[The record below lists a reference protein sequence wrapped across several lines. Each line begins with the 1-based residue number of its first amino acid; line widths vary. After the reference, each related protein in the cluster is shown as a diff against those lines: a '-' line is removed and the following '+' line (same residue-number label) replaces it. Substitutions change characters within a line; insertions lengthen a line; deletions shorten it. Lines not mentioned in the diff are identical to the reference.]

1 MGDVWLRYSKHK
13 LINGLVLVI
22 VLVTAFILFFYI
34 QNRDEISLNIKK
46 IKYESFYKKTEKEV
60 DLINLVY
67 VLQYTNDD
75 DKKIYY
81 SKELID
87 KVTYEGIQNSLYRD
101 SYNESFSEQSP
112 RDVFVLL
119 YMVNLLDAGEYD
131 LFSQEFS
138 RYYVEIERPSRMDI
152 IAMEKYGETNDIKI
166 IDALITG
173 YQKIIDNTDDDLLK
187 QICEAHIE
195 TIKER
200 QGT

>member
-1 MGDVWLRYSKHK
+1 MRYSKHK

-152 IAMEKYGETNDIKI
+152 IAIEKYGETNDIKI

>member
-1 MGDVWLRYSKHK
+1 MRYSKHK

-119 YMVNLLDAGEYD
+119 YMVNLSDAGEYD

-195 TIKER
+195 TIKEG

>member
-1 MGDVWLRYSKHK
+1 MRYSKHK

>member
-1 MGDVWLRYSKHK
+1 M
-13 LINGLVLVI
+13 
-22 VLVTAFILFFYI
+22 FFYI

>member
-1 MGDVWLRYSKHK
+1 MV
-13 LINGLVLVI
+13 
-22 VLVTAFILFFYI
+22 FYI